1 MVEPMVV
8 DILNDVEQ
16 NENVQPAA
24 GAIVQNANLDL
35 DLIVS
40 SYTGYARYQRLIYI
54 ADHCPPLRV
63 QALTMT
69 LNYLK
74 SETLD
79 VQAYVECH
87 RKLVASAPAGQAP
100 AQDTQWVEATRKL
113 AQLSLE
119 KLDVELRSSKQSAI
133 KESIRRG
140 QDELAFHFLR
150 MGDLSSALKNYS
162 RTREYCTNHLQELD
176 MCLNV
181 IRISVYSCNWQHAK
195 SHITKAEACSGVEVG
210 RSLGAGG
217 YPGDASALTSA
228 APSSKPK
235 EREGVQRK
243 LAFVQAASGLVE
255 LADSRYRTAARQ
267 FLAVQFDFF
276 NCPELLSPANIA
288 TYASLCA
295 LATFDRQDMR
305 RLVMS
310 SANFRQFLEVE
321 PAVRDVVTSF
331 HQANYAACLA
341 GMERLKPTLLLDLYL
356 GSHVESLFSEIR
368 KRALTQYFSPYVS
381 ADLDKMASTFG
392 TSVPALEDE
401 LMRLILDKRIAA
413 RIDSNKRLL
422 VAKQADL
429 RSAVFESALQAC
441 RDWKRRNSAAILHL
455 AVSKANLCVTESNPA
470 SGAASAAASAGGAA
484 SAGAGAAATAAA
496 GACDDAMQ

>member
-235 EREGVQRK
+235 ERE
-243 LAFVQAASGLVE
+243 
-255 LADSRYRTAARQ
+255 
-267 FLAVQFDFF
+267 AVQFDFF

-331 HQANYAACLA
+331 HQ
-341 GMERLKPTLLLDLYL
+341 
-356 GSHVESLFSEIR
+356 V
-368 KRALTQYFSPYVS
+368 
-381 ADLDKMASTFG
+381 KMF
-392 TSVPALEDE
+392 
-401 LMRLILDKRIAA
+401 
-413 RIDSNKRLL
+413 
-422 VAKQADL
+422 
-429 RSAVFESALQAC
+429 
-441 RDWKRRNSAAILHL
+441 
-455 AVSKANLCVTESNPA
+455 
-470 SGAASAAASAGGAA
+470 
-484 SAGAGAAATAAA
+484 
-496 GACDDAMQ
+496 